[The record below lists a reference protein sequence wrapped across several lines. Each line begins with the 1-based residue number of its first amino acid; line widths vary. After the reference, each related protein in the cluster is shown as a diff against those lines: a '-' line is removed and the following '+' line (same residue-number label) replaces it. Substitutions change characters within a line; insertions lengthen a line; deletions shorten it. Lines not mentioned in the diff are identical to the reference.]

1 MEKFKKL
8 LPWLVSAALVV
19 CVFHLFEKTDELES
33 RIAANQSNL
42 QSQISNMN
50 YEINDIYSNVDEQLK
65 KQASILTSAEMKI
78 GGLDAETN
86 TAKVSFNI
94 IPKVI
99 TNGMRIFVTTDN
111 EKTELTKNGNLFS
124 GAVSVDAFIKEN
136 CYPSVSIETDGTVQ
150 TEYLEGND
158 LMNLWDEI
166 LPTLWGSYSVDGTR
180 VNNGKAHIG
189 TAYSIDFYK
198 TDYAYMDKFY
208 LVTEKNGNEISRED
222 ITNDVKA
229 SHTYNQGSYSSTI
242 DKTYYVSKGDNICV
256 YVVTVDSLGYTYKA
270 PVLYWEEL
278 KTVHDNPIALP
289 DSNYVKQIFDL
300 NGELVYS
307 DEEAKY

>member
-1 MEKFKKL
+1 MEKFKKI
-8 LPWLVSAALVV
+8 LPWLVSAALAV

-33 RIAANQSNL
+33 RIASNHSNL
-42 QSQISNMN
+42 QSQISNMLS
-50 YEINDIYSNVDEQLK
+50 EIDAIYADVDEQLK
-65 KQASILTSAEMKI
+65 KQASILTSTEMKI
-78 GGLDAETN
+78 GELDAPTN
-86 TAKVSFNI
+86 TAKLNFNI
-94 IPKVI
+94 VPKVI
-99 TNGMRIFVTTDN
+99 TEDMRVFVTAGN
-111 EKTELTKNGNLFS
+111 EKTELSKKGNMFS
-124 GAVSVDAFIKEN
+124 GEITPDIFIKEN
-136 CYPSVSIETDGTVQ
+136 CYPLVSIETNGTVQ

-166 LPTLWGSYSVDGTR
+166 LPTLLGSYAVDGTKI
-180 VNNGKAHIG
+180 NNGKANIG
-189 TAYSIDFYK
+189 TAYNIDFYE

-208 LVTEKNGNEISRED
+208 LVTEKNGDEISRED
-222 ITNDVKA
+222 ITNAVKA

-256 YVVTVDSLGYTYKA
+256 YAVTVDSLGYTYKA
-270 PVLYWEEL
+270 PILYWEEL

-300 NGELVYS
+300 NGDLVYS